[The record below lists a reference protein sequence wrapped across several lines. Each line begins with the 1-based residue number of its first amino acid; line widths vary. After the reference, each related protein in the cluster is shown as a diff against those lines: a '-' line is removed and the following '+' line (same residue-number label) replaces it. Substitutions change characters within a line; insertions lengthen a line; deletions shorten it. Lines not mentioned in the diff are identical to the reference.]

1 MNISLIQILAAM
13 IMVGVSIALV
23 FAYRKYLAANSERRM
38 RAMLQSVGLDPK
50 IASIG
55 SFETIMT
62 EVRRRCRACTSED
75 VCERWLDGEVQGDN
89 DFCPNA
95 KVFAELK
102 KYRGDAGQKAYRQY
116 SDTAGSTSA

>member
-1 MNISLIQILAAM
+1 MNISLTQILAT
-13 IMVGVSIALV
+13 IVMVSVIFALV

-38 RAMLQSVGLDPK
+38 RAMLQSVGLDPE

-55 SFETIMT
+55 GFETIMT
-62 EVRRRCRACTSED
+62 EVRRRCGACTSED
-75 VCERWLDGEVQGDN
+75 VCERWLDGELQGDN

-95 KVFAELK
+95 KVFAEFK
-102 KYRGDAGQKAYRQY
+102 KYRGDAGQKAHRQY